1 MTILVA
7 NVLLQCFWGLILL
20 RKGCERKGLFC
31 AISSFQLF
39 FISGF
44 RAWNVGSDLDAYQNH
59 FYITS
64 FEDPFDVLGRLLA
77 SLWGKDA
84 GVGLEPGYDLFI
96 LQPIHALGGDFQ
108 WLLLF
113 VAGIVSL
120 SAGRFIYKFSDNA
133 LISFIIL
140 STVFPSILFLGAMRQ
155 AVAIALVVFWGYDYV
170 VRRRFVPFAMITLL
184 AFTIHP
190 SAAIF
195 LPFYFLYQIK
205 VTTRIYLIGIM
216 LVLVT
221 IPVSRVLFPYVAGF
235 FGYDS
240 FTYDYVGR
248 STVVYAGLFALV
260 TMVVFFYERALF
272 TAWQVGECMYGCSF
286 VRSLGSA
293 LRFCKFKR
301 TASSL
306 VLHDA
311 SYTVCSDVFRGYRAQ
326 IAPLVLDIAF
336 FRSVRLSFLHGSAR
350 TSRYW
355 V

>member
-260 TMVVFFYERALF
+260 TMVVFFMRERFLLLGKSANACMVALLCVLLALPF
-272 TAWQVGECMYGCSF
+272 AF
-286 VRSLGSA
+286 VNSNA
-293 LRFCKFKR
+293 LRAAWYYMMLLILFVPMFFEAIEPR
-301 TASSL
+301 L
-306 VLHDA
+306 
-311 SYTVCSDVFRGYRAQ
+311 R
-326 IAPLVLDIAF
+326 PLFWILLF